1 MLIVCRG
8 LGRIGTAPALLV
20 AAGLGLVGVGE
31 GPAVSVGGAG
41 THRIASDELA
51 DHVRASW
58 DLLKARLTAR
68 ATVTPAPPAA
78 APPKPTAAGPALPL
92 VEHAAAAEPVQA
104 TQAVQVQPPAAAAH
118 TASPAPSKVA
128 ATRAVSDTSPRG
140 ARPLQTAALDTHLAR
155 AAAFEDDALALLIIL
170 AEATA

>member
-1 MLIVCRG
+1 MLSPRAIAVQG
-8 LGRIGTAPALLV
+8 VGSVVLAFALQ
-20 AAGLGLVGVGE
+20 GLVGVE
-31 GPAVSVGGAG
+31 ESVGAGGGGAG
-41 THRIASDELA
+41 THRIANDELA

-104 TQAVQVQPPAAAAH
+104 TRAVQVQPPAAAAH